1 MYSYR
6 WLTSLID
13 DDNDDDDDVE
23 STSPALEN
31 ELKLIIQRTIYK
43 QPV

>member
-31 ELKLIIQRTIYK
+31 ELKLIIQRAIYK

>member
-31 ELKLIIQRTIYK
+31 ELKLIIQCTIYK